1 VSSAAETLLPAAGP
15 EGAARGRPAGFAR
28 PPGPGRTRAWFLTI
42 GRYAAAALFVA
53 AAIAIAL
60 LLQEWG
66 VDLFLF
72 SFYAAV
78 VGAAWIGTGPGCLA
92 VVLSVVAVQ
101 YFFTPPEWSFEVA
114 PEDVPFTGTF
124 VICAVMTLAWSWQ
137 RKRTERTLQEAR
149 DTLEEMVEQRTI
161 ELVATNAALKSEIAE
176 RLAAEEELQR
186 SETLLAQGQKLSRT
200 ASWTLQPATG
210 EMRWSAELFQIFGTD
225 RADATPSLRLFRD
238 RVHAD
243 DRARFDA
250 AMAMAIEASTNFSCD
265 VRIVGPGGAI
275 RRAQALGEVQA
286 DPSRDKEVIG
296 TVIDLTER
304 KHTEQALHDA
314 EAELART
321 LRLATVAEL
330 AASIAHEI
338 NQPLAAIVANAGAC
352 VRSLAR
358 HPPALDNAREAADCI
373 ASDGARAGDVIAR
386 IRALLS
392 KEAPHHAPVDINAII
407 GDVIEL
413 LRAALDRQR
422 IAIRTDLTASLP
434 LVMGDSVPLQ
444 QVLVNLI
451 TNAAEA
457 MSEVVDGPRY
467 LTIRSEN
474 GTAQTVLVS
483 VEDNGIGLD
492 AEDIDRIFD
501 SFYTTKPGGI
511 GVGLSISRSII
522 EAHGGHLSASPL
534 LPHGARLCFTLPV
547 GKAPSLQERNPSPH
561 SPLRANRPVPTSAKP
576 KSPRR

>member
-1 VSSAAETLLPAAGP
+1 MSSATETLLPAASP
-15 EGAARGRPAGFAR
+15 EGAARSRAAAFAR
-28 PPGPGRTRAWFLTI
+28 PPGPGGARAWFLAI

-137 RKRTERTLQEAR
+137 RKRTERTLQDAR

-176 RLAAEEELQR
+176 RRAAEEELQR

-225 RADATPSLRLFRD
+225 RASATPSLRLFRD
-238 RVHAD
+238 RVHPD

-275 RRAQALGEVQA
+275 RHAQALGEVQA

-457 MSEVVDGPRY
+457 LSEVVDGPRY

-492 AEDIDRIFD
+492 AEDIDHIFD

-547 GKAPSLQERNPSPH
+547 AKAPSLQERNPSPH